1 MMLSQYRVRLENI
14 KDRKRQ
20 KAKWEMHLNRIEEQL
35 VIEQNKLSKLSEQ
48 LKRESADVQRLEGL
62 SFTNLFYSV
71 VGKKLEKMEKEQQE
85 LLTAQL
91 KYDEA
96 RETVNDLREE
106 TETIRQELHT
116 LGQPEQEYKQFLKE
130 KSKAI
135 ADVNTELSEK
145 LAVLFDQESELS
157 IQLNEYQEAISA
169 GKKAIHSIEE
179 AIASLGSAKDWS
191 TWDMFGGGVLS
202 TAIKHSRID
211 DAKGHIHTAQRD
223 LRHFQEELRDINQFT
238 NFNIDIGQFLSFAD
252 YFFDGFIV
260 DWMVHGKIKDSL
272 ERIEQMGQDVKQLL
286 HTLEHQKQQIE
297 HEKEKV
303 QVLRI
308 NEIER
313 A

>member
-1 MMLSQYRVRLENI
+1 MLSQYRVRLENI